1 MALFNHLLL
10 TLQSCILSSFLN
22 ISITHQSTHP
32 PKKVVMIREK
42 GVWWKKK
49 KTEYLIA
56 YNTI

>member
-42 GVWWKKK
+42 EVWWKKK
-49 KTEYLIA
+49 KQSI
-56 YNTI
+56 